1 MQSTGAIYCGPV
13 YDMCGRGLAAE
24 LAILYGRR
32 LEVTAAPLPNGCC
45 KGLLNCALN
54 PVGS

>member
-1 MQSTGAIYCGPV
+1 MQSTGAIYRGPV

-32 LEVTAAPLPNGCC
+32 PEVTAAPLPNGCC
-45 KGLLNCALN
+45 KGLLNCTLN